1 MKKRGFFVK
10 AIWDEN
16 AGVFYSES
24 DIVGLHIEAKTLDE
38 FEEIM
43 EEIMEENAADLVV
56 ANHIKPQEIEKSKIA
71 DLIPTVFW
79 GRGDADMVS
88 A

>member
-38 FEEIM
+38 FV
-43 EEIMEENAADLVV
+43 EIMEENAADLVV
-56 ANHIKPQEIEKSKIA
+56 ANHIKPQEIEISKIA

-79 GRGDADMVS
+79 GRGDADMVP

>member
-38 FEEIM
+38 F

>member
-38 FEEIM
+38 FA
-43 EEIMEENAADLVV
+43 EIMEENVAELVV

-79 GRGDADMVS
+79 GRGDADKIP

>member
-24 DIVGLHIEAKTLDE
+24 DIVGLHIEAKTLEE
-38 FEEIM
+38 F